1 MVFLPLFSLYK
12 LLSVFVKLT
21 NREVIGMNDK
31 HHQAFVRIGLNILY
45 YRKQK
50 GLTQQKLAEITSY
63 SKNHIQKIETAT
75 AAPSV
80 EALLDIADAL
90 DVSVSKLMEER

>member
-1 MVFLPLFSLYK
+1 MVFYHHISLYK
-12 LLSVFVKLT
+12 PLHISIKLIAS
-21 NREVIGMNDK
+21 EVTCMNDK

-50 GLTQQKLAEITSY
+50 GFTQQKLAELTSY
-63 SKNHIQKIETAT
+63 SKNHIQKIETAM

-80 EALLDIADAL
+80 EALLDIAEAL
-90 DVSVSKLMEER
+90 EVPASKLLEDR